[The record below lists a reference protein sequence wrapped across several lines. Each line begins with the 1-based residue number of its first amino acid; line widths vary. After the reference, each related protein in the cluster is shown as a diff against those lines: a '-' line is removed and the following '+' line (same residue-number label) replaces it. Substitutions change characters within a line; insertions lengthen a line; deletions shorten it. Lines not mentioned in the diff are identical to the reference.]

1 MRLYIHEAEVP
12 AVLYGPGD
20 IRQAHFTN
28 ESIAVSEI
36 VQAARVVTAAVAR
49 YLAV

>member
-1 MRLYIHEAEVP
+1 MRLYIHEGEIP
-12 AVLYGPGD
+12 AILYGPGD

-36 VQAARVVTAAVAR
+36 VQAARVVTAAAAR
-49 YLAV
+49 YLAA